1 MAFPTVAFPSNGS
14 LSRPLISPIF
24 NPHLKNI
31 WSSSHLKRWEQVQMR
46 RGVGVNV
53 IMLSIR
59 EISERVLDALVDALF
74 QFSDQPYL
82 PSQNNFAPVEEMG
95 HPVRIVD
102 VKGEIPADFPVGV
115 YIRNGPNPLFGG
127 LKSTTSIFGH
137 TSNTW
142 IEGEGMLHALYF
154 TKDDQQQWIVSYNNK
169 YVETETFK
177 LEKKRNKPCFLPAIE
192 GDSPAVLAALL
203 FNKLRF
209 GTVDKHISN
218 TNVFYHSG
226 KYYSIAENH
235 IPQEIDIHTLE
246 TLDNWD
252 IDGVWNRPFNSHPKK
267 APGTGELVVMGVDCV
282 KPFFVLGVVS
292 DDGKK
297 LVHKVD
303 LNFQRCTLCHEIGVT
318 EKYNV
323 IMDMALTINIERLLK
338 GGPLIKYDKE
348 DYTRIGVMPR
358 YGDADSIKW
367 FEVQPHCTFHIFN
380 CFEDDDDEVVV
391 RGCRALGSLI
401 PGPDF
406 GLNKLEWF
414 SRGFKPIVS
423 DKTILENNKDD
434 GFLFGRAYEWRIN
447 MRSGETKER
456 NLTGTTFFMDFPMS
470 NEKFIGYKNK
480 YGYTQVGDLS
490 ATSCCGKLKYGMLA
504 KLYFEDLETRKLQY
518 YYVGIFTAGRKL
530 FYI

>member
-46 RGVGVNV
+46 RGVGVND

-59 EISERVLDALVDALF
+59 EISERVLGALVDALF

-82 PSQNNFAPVEEMG
+82 PSQKNFAPVEEMG

-209 GTVDKHISN
+209 GTVDKYISN

-235 IPQEIDIHTLE
+235 IPQEIDIHNLE

-252 IDGVWNRPFNSHPKK
+252 IGGVWNRPFNSHPKK

-323 IMDMALTINIERLLK
+323 IMDMPLTINIERLLK

-380 CFEDDDDEVVV
+380 CFEDDEEVVV
-391 RGCRALGSLI
+391 RGCRALGFLI

-434 GFLFGRAYEWRIN
+434 GFLFGRAYEWKIN

-470 NEKFIGYKNK
+470 NESLLDIKISMV
-480 YGYTQVGDLS
+480 TL
-490 ATSCCGKLKYGMLA
+490 KL
-504 KLYFEDLETRKLQY
+504 EICQQPH
-518 YYVGIFTAGRKL
+518 VVVS
-530 FYI
+530 